1 MRALVTGAAGFVGS
15 HLVDALVAQGDTV
28 VGVDCFTPYYDI
40 AQKQANAAAI
50 AGPAFELVDADLRV
64 ADLEPLL
71 DGIDVVFHQAA
82 QPGVRL
88 SWSSG
93 FREYVEHNVI
103 VTQRLLDALPAA
115 GSRRFVFASSSSVY
129 GEQRRYPTNED
140 DVPAP
145 FSPYGV
151 TKLAAEQLCSVYAAN
166 FGIHTV
172 ALRYFT
178 VFGPRQRPDMSIHRL
193 CEAALTGGVFPRY
206 GDGSQI
212 REFTFVSDIVA
223 GNLAA
228 ATADIAP
235 GAIVNLAGGG
245 EITVA

>member
-129 GEQRRYPTNED
+129 GQQRRYPDQRRRRARALQPLRRDE
-140 DVPAP
+140 AR
-145 FSPYGV
+145 GG
-151 TKLAAEQLCSVYAAN
+151 A
-166 FGIHTV
+166 
-172 ALRYFT
+172 ALRRST
-178 VFGPRQRPDMSIHRL
+178 PRTSGSTPSRCGTSPCSARGSVPTCRSTGCARPR
-193 CEAALTGGVFPRY
+193 
-206 GDGSQI
+206 
-212 REFTFVSDIVA
+212 
-223 GNLAA
+223 
-228 ATADIAP
+228 
-235 GAIVNLAGGG
+235 
-245 EITVA
+245 